1 MAYSEL
7 IKSFDRIREYM
18 RQFYV
23 YGFRTRG
30 EYDMKSARSYDN
42 ERRRVG
48 SWLGEYMRFHQ
59 DASGRE
65 VYLSVDSRSA
75 AHNPLHQAFRAKSFT
90 DGDITLHFVLL
101 DLLCEGAQLSVRQ
114 IMDGLA
120 RHMAQFEDAEAPD
133 ESTVR
138 KKLREYEKLGFL
150 ASERRGRELYWR
162 RAQDC
167 VPLDGWKDAAAFY
180 SEADPLGVI
189 GAPLLDRLED
199 APDFIRHKHHYILS
213 VLDSEILLSLLMAIG
228 ENRIVEIC
236 ARSRRSPSSR
246 FLHTV
251 FPCRIYA
258 GTESGRQYLLSFD
271 YTYKRLIFHRVDNI
285 LSVKTGEVE
294 KRADWYHDLCARVGK
309 NLWGVS
315 VKRDRGLDHIE
326 MTLRAGEDEYFIMD
340 RLQREKR
347 CGMAERI
354 DEGRIRFA
362 ADVHDASEMLPWLRT
377 FTGRIESL
385 SCSNPEVAER
395 FYADLEAMAR
405 MYGGETDV
413 P

>member
-48 SWLGEYMRFHQ
+48 SWLGGYMCFRQ
-59 DASGRE
+59 EAGGRE

-75 AHNPLHQAFRAKSFT
+75 ARNPLHEAFRAKSFT
-90 DGDITLHFVLL
+90 DGDITLHFILL
-101 DLLCEGAQLSVRQ
+101 DLLDGDAQLSIHE
-114 IMDGLA
+114 IMDGIE
-120 RHMAQFEDAEAPD
+120 RHMAHFDNAQTPD

-138 KKLREYEKLGFL
+138 KKLKEYEKLGL
-150 ASERRGRELYWR
+150 LECEKNGRELVYR
-162 RAQDC
+162 RREDC
-167 VPLDGWKDAAAFY
+167 VPLESWKDALAFY

-189 GAPLLDRLED
+189 GSSILDRMDGE
-199 APDFIRHKHHYILS
+199 PEFIRHKHHYILG
-213 VLDSEILLSLLMAIG
+213 VLDSEILCSLLMAIG

-236 ARSRRSPSSR
+236 ARSRRSPSGR

-271 YTYKRLIFHRVDNI
+271 YQYKRLVFHRVDNI
-285 LSVKTGEVE
+285 LSVKTGAVE
-294 KRADWYHDLCARVGK
+294 KRADWYHDLCGRVGK

-315 VKRDRGLDHIE
+315 IKRDRGLDHIE

-340 RLQREKR
+340 RLEREKR
-347 CGMAERI
+347 CGTAERV
-354 DEGRIRFA
+354 DEQTIRFT
-362 ADVHDASEMLPWLRT
+362 ADVHDATEMLPWLRT
-377 FTGRIESL
+377 FTGRMISL
-385 SCSNPEVAER
+385 SCSDPEVVER
-395 FYADLEAMAR
+395 FYEDLETMAR